1 LQFLAAI
8 REKYKQK
15 TQPAVFPTGCASK
28 VLIIFFTAN
37 NRLPVGFYPSGH
49 HQQLVFLRLIC
60 FMMLILNHD
69 SLFLSRKIIEIQTNF
84 LFPAFSCQ

>member
-1 LQFLAAI
+1 MFHILYLVLQFLAAI

-49 HQQLVFLRLIC
+49 HQRLVFLRLIC
-60 FMMLILNHD
+60 FIMVILNH
-69 SLFLSRKIIEIQTNF
+69 LCPILSREITNIY
-84 LFPAFSCQ
+84 